1 MDILDLLSSGKFLLI
16 NKNLARKIGVDATLL
31 LAELLNKNG
40 HWKNEGKTVEFDGI
54 PGYFYATIESI
65 EEETTLTRKAQDS
78 ALRRLKDAGFVTH
91 ILKGLPAKRYFLIN
105 EEKIYE
111 FFGVQKISA
120 SLSEKYKLDC
130 PKGTNCVVP
139 FGQTGP
145 YIVSSTI
152 EAVNISTTPNPN
164 SRQKKSEK
172 SPDIPIGGGGLSNS
186 LELVK
191 FKSKSGKELQI
202 TVSELKK
209 HLEEFPAD
217 VIEKAVEEI
226 DSNKPITN
234 ILKYTKSI
242 CKRLYSEG
250 HYVSVSKTPVKKCLS
265 REEQE
270 KRWIFLGIKPQKEPT
285 KEDRQAQRE
294 ADERRKKV
302 LERANMKAWQI
313 KKLEREEAEKK
324 RPSPLGQTEANDTVG
339 GEYR

>member
-1 MDILDLLSSGKFLLI
+1 MSVIRIQRHEKPYVVLDKQFLHDKSISCSLKGFLAFCLSQPDDWIFRVSHLSSVLKEKRDAIFSMIKEGIQNGYILRENQKRDDKGKFTRCDYAVFETKQQVPDEIKIISPQPAFPYTAKSTLPRNEAKLRNNI
-16 NKNLARKIGVDATLL
+16 YKKPPPPTPPIPENL
-31 LAELLNKNG
+31 
-40 HWKNEGKTVEFDGI
+40 
-54 PGYFYATIESI
+54 
-65 EEETTLTRKAQDS
+65 
-78 ALRRLKDAGFVTH
+78 
-91 ILKGLPAKRYFLIN
+91 
-105 EEKIYE
+105 
-111 FFGVQKISA
+111 
-120 SLSEKYKLDC
+120 
-130 PKGTNCVVP
+130 
-139 FGQTGP
+139 
-145 YIVSSTI
+145 
-152 EAVNISTTPNPN
+152 
-164 SRQKKSEK
+164 EK
-172 SPDIPIGGGGLSNS
+172 SPGIPNGGGGLSNS

-191 FKSKSGKELQI
+191 FKSKSGKDLQI
-202 TVSELKK
+202 TISELKK

-250 HYVSVSKTPVKKCLS
+250 RYVSVSETPVKKCLS
-265 REEQE
+265 REERE
-270 KRWIFLGIKPQKEPT
+270 ERWRRLGIKPPKEPT